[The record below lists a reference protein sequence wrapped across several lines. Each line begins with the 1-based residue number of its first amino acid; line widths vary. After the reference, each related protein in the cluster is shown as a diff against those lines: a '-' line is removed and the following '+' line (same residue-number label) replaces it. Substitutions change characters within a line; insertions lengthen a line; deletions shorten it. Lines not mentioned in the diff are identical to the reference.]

1 MFAAAF
7 RAQPFSH
14 IVDAGKAIAW
24 RKCYSRN
31 GYVRKTKRAMTLL
44 TIEMYMLIV
53 VGIMP
58 IMTMAKFIT
67 HAIATILKD
76 VDQPM
81 LSEECE
87 GSENAGLVDGQDFV
101 FQFCERHGT
110 LGIGQRFDYNDAV
123 GSGFDTMLREQL
135 LTFVLT

>member
-1 MFAAAF
+1 MLIAAF
-7 RAQPFSH
+7 RTHSFCH
-14 IVDAGKAIAW
+14 VVNTCEAIAW
-24 RKCYSRN
+24 RKCDSRN
-31 GYVRKTKRAMTLL
+31 GDVRKTKRAMAML
-44 TIEMYMLIV
+44 TIEMHMLVV

-58 IMTMAKFIT
+58 IMTMTKFIT
-67 HAIATILKD
+67 HPIATILKD

-101 FQFCERHGT
+101 FQFSERHGT
-110 LGIGQRFDYNDAV
+110 LGIGQRFDYDDAV